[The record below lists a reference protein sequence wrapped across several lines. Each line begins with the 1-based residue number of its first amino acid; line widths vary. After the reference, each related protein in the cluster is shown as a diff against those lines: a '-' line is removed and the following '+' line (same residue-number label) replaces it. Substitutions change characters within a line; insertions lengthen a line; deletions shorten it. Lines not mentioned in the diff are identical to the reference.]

1 MQEFYAGG
9 VTRWTGS
16 WLSGPGS
23 AREPG
28 EGTEA
33 SKWPGERFGVPADG
47 PGSVAGKGVRLGAL
61 LIDLIVASLATSLFV
76 RMDIQSPAV
85 MASFNR
91 WAILVWFLLT
101 VVLVS
106 VAGFTV
112 GMALLGIRVMRVDG
126 TAMVGPLRAIPRT
139 VLVGVI
145 IPAVIWDADGRAIHD
160 RLTGT
165 IVVRSR

>member
-1 MQEFYAGG
+1 
-9 VTRWTGS
+9 
-16 WLSGPGS
+16 
-23 AREPG
+23 
-28 EGTEA
+28 
-33 SKWPGERFGVPADG
+33 
-47 PGSVAGKGVRLGAL
+47 
-61 LIDLIVASLATSLFV
+61 
-76 RMDIQSPAV
+76 MDIQSPAV